1 MQNSRMTPT
10 QQSNRDLTEHAE
22 IQDHPHHSNV
32 AMKKRRILIVS
43 SLLLTSLISSR
54 LAAEEVRIA
63 VAGNFTDVTRQ
74 IAPLFEQA
82 TGHTTRISYG
92 STGTLFSQIENGAP
106 FDLFLAADTHRP
118 VKAEAEGLAVPG
130 SRFIYA
136 RGKLVLWSA
145 NQRAFEAGE
154 SFLKQGEFAHVAIA
168 NPETAPYGLAARQV
182 MEHLGVWEI
191 LQPRLV
197 RGDSIAQTFQFVA
210 TGNANIG
217 FVACSQ
223 VRAWQK
229 SPGTTWEI
237 PADYH
242 DPIDQAAVLLK
253 RGENNPAALA
263 FLGFLQRDSTRAVI
277 EHFGYGV
284 G

>member
-1 MQNSRMTPT
+1 MSP
-10 QQSNRDLTEHAE
+10 L
-22 IQDHPHHSNV
+22 
-32 AMKKRRILIVS
+32 KKHGILIVS
-43 SLLLTSLISSR
+43 TLLATALISSR
-54 LAAEEVRIA
+54 LAAEEVYIA
-63 VAGNFTDVTRQ
+63 VAANFTDVTRQ

-92 STGTLFSQIENGAP
+92 STGMLFSQIENGAP
-106 FDLFLAADTHRP
+106 FDLFLAADTSRP
-118 VKAEAEGLAVPG
+118 IKAETEGLAVSG

-145 NQRAFEAGE
+145 NQGAFETGE
-154 SFLKQGEFAHVAIA
+154 SILKKGEFAHLAIA
-168 NPETAPYGLAARQV
+168 NPKTAPYGLAARQV
-182 MEHLGVWEI
+182 MEHLGVWQT

-210 TGNANIG
+210 TGNADIG

-223 VRAWQK
+223 VKAWQGT
-229 SPGTTWEI
+229 PGTTWEI
-237 PADYH
+237 PADDY

-263 FLGFLQRDSTRAVI
+263 FLEFLKRDSTRAVI
-277 EHFGYGV
+277 ERFGYGV
-284 G
+284 E

>member
-1 MQNSRMTPT
+1 MLVLSVLLGTA
-10 QQSNRDLTEHAE
+10 LTGG
-22 IQDHPHHSNV
+22 
-32 AMKKRRILIVS
+32 
-43 SLLLTSLISSR
+43 R

-63 VAGNFTDVTRQ
+63 VAANFTDVARQ

-92 STGTLFSQIENGAP
+92 STGKLFSQIENGAP
-106 FDLFLAADTHRP
+106 FDVLLAADTRRP
-118 VKAEAEGLAVPG
+118 LKAQAEGLAVPG
-130 SRFIYA
+130 SLFIYA

-145 NQRAFEAGE
+145 NQGAFEAGE
-154 SFLKQGEFAHVAIA
+154 SFLKQGEFAHAAIA

-182 MEHLGVWEI
+182 MERLGVWES

-210 TGNANIG
+210 TGNADIG
-217 FVACSQ
+217 FVAWSQ
-223 VRAWQK
+223 VKAWQGA
-229 SPGTTWEI
+229 PGTTWEI
-237 PADYH
+237 PADYY

-263 FLGFLQRDSTRAVI
+263 FLAFLKHDSTRALI
-277 EHFGYGV
+277 ERFGYGV
-284 G
+284 E

>member
-1 MQNSRMTPT
+1 
-10 QQSNRDLTEHAE
+10 
-22 IQDHPHHSNV
+22 
-32 AMKKRRILIVS
+32 MKKHRLLILS
-43 SLLLTSLISSR
+43 TLLATALLSSR

-63 VAGNFTDVTRQ
+63 VAANFTDVTRQ

-92 STGTLFSQIENGAP
+92 STGMLFSQIENGAP
-106 FDLFLAADTHRP
+106 FDLYLAADIRRP
-118 VKAEAEGLAVPG
+118 VQAEAAGLAVPG

-145 NQRAFEAGE
+145 NQGAFEAGE
-154 SFLKQGEFAHVAIA
+154 SFLKQGEYAHAAIA

-182 MEHLGVWEI
+182 MEHLGVWQT

-210 TGNANIG
+210 TGNADIG

-223 VRAWQK
+223 VKAWQK
-229 SPGTTWEI
+229 TPGTTWEI
-237 PADYH
+237 PADYY

-263 FLGFLQRDSTRAVI
+263 FLGFLKRDSTRAVI
-277 EHFGYGV
+277 ERFGYGV
-284 G
+284 E